1 MSGARISNSLSSG
14 SRASWRSQSREVN
27 DGDGPSSLEVARRNA
42 DLHEYPEGD
51 GQLLVG
57 CNQTSGDIKKVLEVM
72 KVVIY
77 SKLVLHVQLIAVANE
92 SKMAGLQRRP
102 KGRKRS

>member
-1 MSGARISNSLSSG
+1 MLRSLIVPMSGAWISNSLSSG

-27 DGDGPSSLEVARRNA
+27 DCDGPSRLYVARSNA
-42 DLHEYPEGD
+42 EIRGCPEGD

-57 CNQTSGDIKKVLEVM
+57 CNQTSGDIKKVLKVM

-77 SKLVLHVQLIAVANE
+77 SKLVLHDPVDCC
-92 SKMAGLQRRP
+92 GY
-102 KGRKRS
+102 